1 MIFVDS
7 LPDFVKSNPEKI
19 RPPSKD
25 DRESVPYWG
34 RRVLTR
40 GFN

>member
-19 RPPSKD
+19 RPPPKD